1 MFPNDF
7 ATGTGRVPVQRQM
20 KVNKL
25 ENNENKYTFTEGY
38 LYVYL
43 FICSFIH
50 SWLLVFRRR
59 VIEGGIFRGKKYV
72 L

>member
-1 MFPNDF
+1 
-7 ATGTGRVPVQRQM
+7 M

-38 LYVYL
+38 YL
-43 FICSFIH
+43 FVH

-59 VIEGGIFRGKKYV
+59 VNEGGIFKGKNYV